1 MGSVENEQNCW
12 RYYGVAHWRQEHTVQ
27 WRVSTCSQWK
37 VKPASC
43 WFYPINDLSGFDTF
57 ISFPLSNLLGELRW
71 AVMLEKMLEP
81 SVLAGKEE
89 SDCFPFFWISLW
101 NASRKEMWEGNSYWG
116 RKDNKHPLHCKLSLS
131 PPPFSLPLRLV
142 ERSRWTSHAAWCLRA
157 DIPLRQQIQPLQEK
171 PIHLRKWAITL
182 AASYG
187 RSEQSRKT

>member
-116 RKDNKHPLHCKLSLS
+116 RKDNKHPLHCKRSVTSSLFSSSLS
-131 PPPFSLPLRLV
+131 GWEEQVNFTRCLV
-142 ERSRWTSHAAWCLRA
+142 SKSWYSSETADSATTGKAYSSSQMSHNVSCL
-157 DIPLRQQIQPLQEK
+157 L
-171 PIHLRKWAITL
+171 WAFGTV
-182 AASYG
+182 
-187 RSEQSRKT
+187 

>member
-71 AVMLEKMLEP
+71 AVMPEKMPEP

-89 SDCFPFFWISLW
+89 SDCFPFFGLACGMQAVRKCGKEIPTGEEKIT
-101 NASRKEMWEGNSYWG
+101 NIPFTASFLCHLLPFLFLSVWLRGAGE
-116 RKDNKHPLHCKLSLS
+116 LHT
-131 PPPFSLPLRLV
+131 LPGV
-142 ERSRWTSHAAWCLRA
+142 
-157 DIPLRQQIQPLQEK
+157 
-171 PIHLRKWAITL
+171 
-182 AASYG
+182 
-187 RSEQSRKT
+187 